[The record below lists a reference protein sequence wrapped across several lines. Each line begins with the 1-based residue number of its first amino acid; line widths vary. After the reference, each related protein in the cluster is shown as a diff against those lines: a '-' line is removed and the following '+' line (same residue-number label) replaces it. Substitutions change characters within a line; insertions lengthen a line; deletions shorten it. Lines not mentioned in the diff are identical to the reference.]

1 MNGNEIRNFIY
12 GNYYKPIGF
21 FEEISYCSL
30 KLLKKERLLLLT
42 NKFIKNILA
51 APNAKEHYESFLRK
65 KNRKPVKKSEIITYQ
80 LKIFETTD
88 IKPDIKN
95 IQKPHKLFRT
105 IRKGEKVYSNN
116 SL

>member
-1 MNGNEIRNFIY
+1 MYTLNIIKAIKRMNGNEIRNFIY

-80 LKIFETTD
+80 IKIFETTD
-88 IKPDIKN
+88 IKPDIKEHP
-95 IQKPHKLFRT
+95 KT
-105 IRKGEKVYSNN
+105 S
-116 SL
+116 